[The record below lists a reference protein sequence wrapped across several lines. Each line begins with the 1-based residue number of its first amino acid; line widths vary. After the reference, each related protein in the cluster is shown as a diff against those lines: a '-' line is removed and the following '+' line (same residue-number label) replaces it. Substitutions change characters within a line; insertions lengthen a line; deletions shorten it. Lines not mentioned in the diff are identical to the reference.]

1 VDTHVGSD
9 ASDAG
14 TSERKKLLCVMDPS
28 VFARH
33 RGRKLLERVRATRE
47 AGTLDLGSGIWVLEA
62 GFGMEA
68 VNVASCLDTDDLS
81 RLERHSFTA
90 TVYVQRACGDI
101 HTYIHTY
108 VHTYVHTYIHA
119 YMHTY
124 RQCYQCRMV
133 GRAWQGRPVFPK
145 HVCDTRA

>member
-1 VDTHVGSD
+1 MRHGPQCFCAASREEAAGKSKSYEGSWNFEG
-9 ASDAG
+9 SRS
-14 TSERKKLLCVMDPS
+14 SEDS
-28 VFARH
+28 WS
-33 RGRKLLERVRATRE
+33 
-47 AGTLDLGSGIWVLEA
+47 LDLGSGIWVLEA